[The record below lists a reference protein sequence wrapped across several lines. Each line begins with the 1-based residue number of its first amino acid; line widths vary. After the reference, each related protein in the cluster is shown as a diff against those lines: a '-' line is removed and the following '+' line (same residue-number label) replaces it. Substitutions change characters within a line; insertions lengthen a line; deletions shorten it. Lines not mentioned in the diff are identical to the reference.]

1 MRVEAWHDNDDILGS
16 QVGRILL
23 IGETNAS
30 FIPPH
35 PIRRPPMTFHKR
47 ILQWQAEHPNITWAF
62 WGVVWAIVLILLF
75 WPKPLN

>member
-23 IGETNAS
+23 LGETNAS

-35 PIRRPPMTFHKR
+35 PIRRPPND
-47 ILQWQAEHPNITWAF
+47 LSQADTAMAGGASKHYV
-62 WGVVWAIVLILLF
+62 GVLGSGLGDRFDPPLLA
-75 WPKPLN
+75 